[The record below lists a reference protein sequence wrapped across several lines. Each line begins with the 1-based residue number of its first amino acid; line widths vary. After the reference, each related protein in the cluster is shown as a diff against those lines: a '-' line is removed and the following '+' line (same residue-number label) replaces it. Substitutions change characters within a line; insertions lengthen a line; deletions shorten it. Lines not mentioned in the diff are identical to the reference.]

1 MKKLIHG
8 DKVDITHLDVL
19 EVKMQQ
25 DQNPDEFV
33 DDMDGMDED
42 LAVARSRKKKHL
54 GNKAKPPSK
63 WAVVLYNDDFTP
75 MEFVVFVLIEIF
87 HHPPERA
94 ERIMLSVHKDGMG
107 VAGIYHLEIAE
118 QKAYET
124 AGEATEHQYPLKIKV
139 EEIQ

>member
-1 MKKLIHG
+1 
-8 DKVDITHLDVL
+8 
-19 EVKMQQ
+19 MQQ

-33 DDMDGMDED
+33 DDMDRMEED

-54 GNKAKPPSK
+54 GNRVKPPHK
-63 WAVVLYNDDFTP
+63 YAVILHNDNYTP
-75 MEFVVFVLIEIF
+75 MEFVVYVLIEIF

-124 AGEATEHQYPLKIKV
+124 AEEAQSNQYPLKINVEKV
-139 EEIQ
+139 S